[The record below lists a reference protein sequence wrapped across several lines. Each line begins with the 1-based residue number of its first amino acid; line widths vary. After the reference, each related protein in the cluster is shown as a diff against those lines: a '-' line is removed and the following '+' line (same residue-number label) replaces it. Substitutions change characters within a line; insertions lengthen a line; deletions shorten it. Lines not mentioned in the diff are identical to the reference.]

1 MIDAAASFLQQHA
14 GAFLSWYLPMQI
26 QTGIFVL
33 LILAIDAL
41 LPNASPRFR
50 YALWMT
56 ALVKSMLPPVISL
69 PVGDVIATQVFTL
82 AAVEVTPTMRQSV
95 AAGISIDMLLT
106 FIIIGA
112 SLVLATV
119 AVWRAVSM
127 RRMLADARVFAQDD
141 IQGFPPIFV
150 SQSIPTPLA
159 AGFFH
164 RRIYITP
171 DIAAGPRDSLLA
183 VLNHEATHF
192 RRGDAFVVLLQT
204 IVQIVYALNPLVW
217 LLNLRIF
224 RYREEICDE
233 EALRR
238 TGVLPQQ
245 YGRIL
250 LSFVAEQPARL
261 FQTGTCFFETRRGF
275 ARRIMQ
281 LFNNPEK
288 PAMKWKQYLL
298 VAVLSLAI
306 LPLSLKCSEDSPK
319 EADVKYPVYSET
331 LWENGGPDSA
341 DYVNGNYGKDAEIVG
356 GLNTLRDRITY
367 PEEARDKK
375 IEGLV
380 LVDVDI
386 TAQGTVKKIQIKKSV
401 HPLLDAAALEA
412 VGGLTFKPAEFKG
425 VTAPT
430 KMTIPIKFKL
440 H

>member
-14 GAFLSWYLPMQI
+14 GQFLSWWLPMQI

-33 LILAIDAL
+33 IILGIDAL

-50 YALWMT
+50 YALWLT
-56 ALVKSMLPPVISL
+56 ALVKAMLPPVISL

-82 AAVEVTPTMRQSV
+82 AAVEVTPAMRQSV
-95 AAGISIDMLLT
+95 AAGISIDMLLA

-127 RRMLADARVFAQDD
+127 RRMLADARVFVRDD
-141 IQGFPPIFV
+141 LQGFPPILI
-150 SQSIPTPLA
+150 SHRIPTPLA

-171 DIAAGPRDSLLA
+171 GIAAGPRDALLA
-183 VLNHEATHF
+183 VLNHEDMHL
-192 RRGDAFVVLLQT
+192 RRGDAYAVLLQT

-275 ARRIMQ
+275 TRRILQ
-281 LFNNPEK
+281 LFNSPENPG
-288 PAMKWKQYLL
+288 MKWKQYIL
-298 VAVLSLAI
+298 VAALSLVI
-306 LPLSLKCSEDSPK
+306 LPLSLKCTDDSPK

-331 LWENGGPDSA
+331 QWEKGGPDSSVA
-341 DYVNGNYGKDAEIVG
+341 DQNRATSAEIVG
-356 GLNTLRDRITY
+356 GIDALRERIEY
-367 PEEARDKK
+367 PEEARKRK
-375 IEGLV
+375 LEGLV

-386 TAQGTVKKIQIKKSV
+386 TAKGTVKSLSIKKSV

-412 VGGLTFKPAEFKG
+412 IGGLTFKPAEHKG
-425 VTAPT
+425 VTAAT

-440 H
+440 Q

>member
-14 GAFLSWYLPMQI
+14 GNFLSWYIPMQI

-33 LILAIDAL
+33 IILAIDAL

-50 YALWMT
+50 YALWIT
-56 ALVKSMLPPVISL
+56 ALVKAMLPPVISL
-69 PVGDVIATQVFTL
+69 PVGDTIATQVFTL
-82 AAVEVTPTMRQSV
+82 AAVEVTPAMRQPV
-95 AAGISIDMLLT
+95 AAGISIDMLLA

-112 SLVLATV
+112 SLVLAIV
-119 AVWRAVSM
+119 AVWRAVTM
-127 RRMLADARVFAQDD
+127 RRMLADAWVFEQDD
-141 IQGFPPIFV
+141 LQGFPPISV

-171 DIAAGPRDSLLA
+171 GIAAGPRDALLA
-183 VLNHEATHF
+183 VLNHEAMHL
-192 RRGDAFVVLLQT
+192 RRGDAYVVLLQT
-204 IVQIVYALNPLVW
+204 LVQIVYALNPLVW
-217 LLNLRIF
+217 LLNLRVF

-275 ARRIMQ
+275 AQRITQ
-281 LFNNPEK
+281 LFNNPENSE
-288 PAMKWKQYLL
+288 MKWKQYLL
-298 VAVLSLAI
+298 VAVLSLSI
-306 LPLSLKCSEDSPK
+306 LPLSLKCSDNSPK

-331 LWENGGPDSA
+331 RWDNGGPDSTDRA
-341 DYVNGNYGKDAEIVG
+341 KHDWGTSAEIVG
-356 GLNTLRDRITY
+356 GIHALSERLEY
-367 PEEARDKK
+367 PEEAREKK
-375 IEGLV
+375 LEGLV

-386 TAQGTVKKIQIKKSV
+386 TAKGTVKSLSIKKSV

-412 VGGLTFKPAEFKG
+412 VGRLTFKPAEFKG
-425 VTAPT
+425 VTSAT